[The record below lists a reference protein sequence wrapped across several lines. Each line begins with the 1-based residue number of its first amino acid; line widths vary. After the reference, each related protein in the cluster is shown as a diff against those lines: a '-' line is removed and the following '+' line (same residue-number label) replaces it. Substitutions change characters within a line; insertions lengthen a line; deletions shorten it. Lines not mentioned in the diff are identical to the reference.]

1 MPAYLTQAQF
11 ALRSIAPPEY
21 IDAIELR
28 APGWTVQQL
37 LQESARIDA
46 RLKKRY
52 AAPFVDG
59 AGAPNAPELVQLWL
73 ARIVTLKVYL
83 RRGVDP
89 TDEQFVEVRDD
100 ARRAEDELKEAAD
113 GAMGLWDLPVRG
125 QETTSA
131 ITYGGPR
138 VYSEAS
144 PYVWTDVQRDIAT
157 GEDQSGRGT

>member
-1 MPAYLTQAQF
+1 MPAYLTKAQF
-11 ALRSIAPPEY
+11 ALRSIAPAEY

-28 APGWTVQQL
+28 TPGWIDQQL
-37 LQESARIDA
+37 LQESARLDA

-59 AGAPNAPELVQLWL
+59 AGQPAAPELVMLWL
-73 ARIVTLKVYL
+73 TRIVTLKVYL
-83 RRGVDP
+83 RRGVDA

-100 ARRAEDELKEAAD
+100 ARAAEAELKEAAD

-125 QETTSA
+125 QEQTSA

-138 VYSEAS
+138 VYSEQS
-144 PYVWTDVQRDIAT
+144 PYVWTDVQADIAR
-157 GEDQSGRGT
+157 GEDRSGRGT